1 MSDGIINCFVHL
13 SYGLGIQVENPGDDE
28 IENNKGGG
36 HKDQESEPGVFPNPQ
51 NIQAGHAPDD
61 EQHGDDQSR
70 FGNREEGG
78 GVGHRTHRGDAGGE
92 DIVHHDGGHRHEGD
106 QRAQDQ
112 VGKGVDPAADELVM
126 LQDFGDLREP
136 GADEAHQQAGD
147 GDKDDGA
154 QADEAVR
161 FGGDV
166 KDGGELI
173 HQGDDAL
180 PPDR

>member
-1 MSDGIINCFVHL
+1 
-13 SYGLGIQVENPGDDE
+13 
-28 IENNKGGG
+28 
-36 HKDQESEPGVFPNPQ
+36 
-51 NIQAGHAPDD
+51 
-61 EQHGDDQSR
+61 
-70 FGNREEGG
+70 
-78 GVGHRTHRGDAGGE
+78 
-92 DIVHHDGGHRHEGD
+92 
-106 QRAQDQ
+106 
-112 VGKGVDPAADELVM
+112 M

-173 HQGDDAL
+173 HQGDDPHRQIGEPDAAVL
-180 PPDR
+180 VIGEQIFPPEQKDKENYQAQIEDGQDDGFHESRVLCCLTKLQAGENHNLAINRYKA